1 MSGARKRFAL
11 ERRQGNVV
19 VIEEGEV
26 DVMDVAV
33 FYSADYDLALAVTH
47 FLNSNLGEAER
58 LRIEWLARRA
68 AP

>member
-1 MSGARKRFAL
+1 
-11 ERRQGNVV
+11 VV

-26 DVMDVAV
+26 GVMDAAV

-47 FLNSNLGEAER
+47 FLNGDLGEAER

-68 AP
+68 VP